1 MSLQLQQRNRN
12 NKLVILSLQKNFQ
25 KLRFVQPLLKKQN
38 KKRRKKAKRSKNLKL
53 QQLYQLL
60 LRLLK
65 KLLLS
70 PYNQLKKLSRKTRV
84 RIKQHPNCLSQSR
97 LKQIIQPPSLSLY
110 KKNKRK
116 RKSSL
121 NQILKCQISF
131 GQLWVGSQPFHNYL
145 LYAGQ
150 RR

>member
-1 MSLQLQQRNRN
+1 MQLQQRNRN
-12 NKLVILSLQKNFQ
+12 NKLVILSLQKKLQ

-84 RIKQHPNCLSQSR
+84 RIK
-97 LKQIIQPPSLSLY
+97 
-110 KKNKRK
+110 
-116 RKSSL
+116 
-121 NQILKCQISF
+121 
-131 GQLWVGSQPFHNYL
+131 
-145 LYAGQ
+145 
-150 RR
+150 